1 MSEICSQIWQILFM
15 FIMHDK
21 TVELKQARRR
31 LFQTR
36 RRPLPEPEVESDNSS
51 SNESEDD
58 FLTYDSILEYFEEKG
73 FDLDIAWA
81 IFMRNL
87 TKSAIKVNTCLS
99 LTPLFLPQIN

>member
-1 MSEICSQIWQILFM
+1 MCSQIWQILFM

-36 RRPLPEPEVESDNSS
+36 RRPLPEPEVESGSSS
-51 SNESEDD
+51 SNDSEND

-81 IFMRNL
+81 ILVRNL
-87 TKSAIKVNTCLS
+87 TKSAIKVNIK
-99 LTPLFLPQIN
+99 LTRLFLPQINSN